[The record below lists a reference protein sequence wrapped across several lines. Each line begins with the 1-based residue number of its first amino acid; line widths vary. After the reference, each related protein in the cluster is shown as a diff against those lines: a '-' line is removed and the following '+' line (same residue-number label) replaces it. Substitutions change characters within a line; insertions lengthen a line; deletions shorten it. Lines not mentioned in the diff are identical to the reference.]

1 VPDACNGCGVVTCA
15 VNTCCSAAVTFVLDT
30 PLQSYRAR
38 PDLVTGFVMAA
49 TSVSAE
55 FRFDAAG
62 QRGNIGF
69 DLASSTDIGL
79 LLVDARESGA
89 ADVPYVG
96 LETDQGARGCA
107 YALVGSEADLSYP
120 LFCWGTAF
128 DPSETTRINVRVD
141 SVAAGSAG
149 LLVRAVSVD

>member
-1 VPDACNGCGVVTCA
+1 VADNCNGCTVASCTSSA
-15 VNTCCSAAVTFVLDT
+15 CCIAAQVFVLDT
-30 PLQSYRAR
+30 PLQNYRDR
-38 PDLVTGFVMAA
+38 PELVTRFTMAA
-49 TSVSAE
+49 GSVSAD

-69 DLASSTDIGL
+69 DLARATSVQYL
-79 LLVDARESGA
+79 LFDGSQSGA
-89 ADVPYVG
+89 ADYPYVG

-107 YALVGSEADLSYP
+107 YALVSSEADFSAP

-141 SVAAGSAG
+141 SSRAGSATLVVRG
-149 LLVRAVSVD
+149 LDVN

>member
-1 VPDACNGCGVVTCA
+1 VTCSTSA
-15 VNTCCSAAVTFVLDT
+15 CCSAAVTFVFDT
-30 PLQSYRAR
+30 PLQNYRDR
-38 PDLVTGFVMAA
+38 PELVTRFVMTAS
-49 TSVSAE
+49 SVSAE

-69 DLASSTDIGL
+69 DLASSTDVGSL
-79 LLVDARESGA
+79 LIDAQESGA
-89 ADVPYVG
+89 SDFPYVG

-128 DPSETTRINVRVD
+128 DPSQTTRINVRVD
-141 SVAAGSAG
+141 SVASGSAG
-149 LLVRAVSVD
+149 LLVRAVVVD